1 MKYQWIL
8 FDADETLFSF
18 NSFLGLKSMLLR
30 YNIDFTLEAYDEF
43 QAINKP
49 LWVAYQN
56 NEIEAQDIQRI
67 RFEKL
72 SKQTGVEPLILNE
85 QLMQEMAM
93 LSHPLDGVRESLDK
107 LHGKVKMGIITNGF
121 NALQQ
126 KRLENTQM
134 DKYFD
139 IVIVSEMVGEAK
151 PSPKIFDFAFSKM
164 GKVSKEKILMVGD
177 TLASDIQGGI
187 NVGID
192 TCWFNHAQQ
201 ENKTT
206 IKPNYEIKLFT
217 DLIKIV
223 SGKM

>member
-18 NSFLGLKSMLLR
+18 NSFLGLKSMLLK
-30 YNIDFTLEAYDEF
+30 YNIDFTPEDYAEF

-56 NEIEAQDIQRI
+56 NEIEAKDIQRI

-72 SKQTGVEPLILNE
+72 SKQTGIEPLILNS
-85 QLMQEMAM
+85 QLMEEMAL
-93 LSHPLDGVRESLDK
+93 LSHPLDGVKSTLDK
-107 LHGKVKMGIITNGF
+107 LYGRVKMGIITNGF

-126 KRLENTQM
+126 KRLMNTKM

-139 IVIVSEMVGEAK
+139 LVVVSEMVGEAK
-151 PSPKIFDFAFSKM
+151 PSPKIFEFAFSQM
-164 GKVSKEKILMVGD
+164 GDVEKERVLMVGD
-177 TLASDIQGGI
+177 TLASDVQGGI

-192 TCWFNHAQQ
+192 TCWFNHAE
-201 ENKTT
+201 ENNNTAIIPT
-206 IKPNYEIKLFT
+206 HEIKLFS
-217 DLIKIV
+217 DLIKII
-223 SGKM
+223 SG